1 MIKLNNNLI
10 KLKNNFLRF
19 IEVHA
24 GNLHQWAWTKRAQQQ
39 DSETWVKGYR
49 EWQKRKCPHN

>member
-1 MIKLNNNLI
+1 MTKPLNN
-10 KLKNNFLRF
+10 LKNNFLRF

-24 GNLHQWAWTKRAQQQ
+24 GNLHQWAWKKRAQQQ

>member
-1 MIKLNNNLI
+1 MTNQLNN
-10 KLKNNFLRF
+10 LKNNILRF

-24 GNLHQWAWTKRAQQQ
+24 GNLHHWAWTKRAQHQ
-39 DSETWVKGYR
+39 DPATWVKGYR